1 MAEEKL
7 NLYQKLAKI
16 RNIADAAQ
24 KSKRGYNYTYA
35 DITEILAKVTAGMN
49 KYGVS
54 LLPPMVTGTQ
64 VVEQNVMEN
73 VKYTKDGKP
82 LESKT
87 TEMLFKTQL
96 NYIWVNDDNPDEQIM
111 IPWFAAASMSDVAQA
126 IGASLTYSERVFLIN
141 YFQIAQVDNDV
152 DAYRSRQKEAEES
165 ENRAIAAGIAD
176 EVLNTINNYLNAV
189 PEEKKAE
196 EREAIAKIVK
206 KFAKSKG
213 KASVNPKDVTD
224 PAIAAKMLEEI
235 KAKCTMVVETKS
247 K

>member
-1 MAEEKL
+1 LAEEKL
-7 NLYQKLAKI
+7 NLYQKLAKV
-16 RNIADAAQ
+16 RGIADVAQ
-24 KSKRGYNYTYA
+24 KSKRGYNYTYI
-35 DITEILAKVTAGMN
+35 DISEILAKVTAGMS

-54 LLPPMVTGTQ
+54 LIPSMVPGTQ
-64 VVEQNVMEN
+64 DVAQNIIEN

-87 TEMLFKTQL
+87 TEMLFQTEMV
-96 NYIWVNDDNPDEQIM
+96 YTWVNDENPSERIDV
-111 IPWFAAASMSDVAQA
+111 PWFAVASMSDVSQSQGSALRYTQRQF
-126 IGASLTYSERVFLIN
+126 LTN

-152 DAYRSRQKEAEES
+152 DAYRSKQKEAEES
-165 ENRAIAAGIAD
+165 ENRAIAAGITE
-176 EVLNTINNYLNAV
+176 EVLSVINNYLNV
-189 PEEKKAE
+189 IPEDKRAE

-213 KASVNPKDVTD
+213 KASGNPKDVTD

-235 KAKCTMVVETKS
+235 KAKCSIITEAKS

>member
-1 MAEEKL
+1 MAEEIL
-7 NLYQKLAKI
+7 NLYQKLAKV
-16 RNIADAAQ
+16 RGIADVAQ
-24 KSKRGYNYTYA
+24 KGKKGFNYSYT

-54 LLPPMVTGTQ
+54 LIPMMVPDTQ
-64 VVEQNVMEN
+64 YLEQNIIEN
-73 VKYTKDGKP
+73 IKYTKDGKP
-82 LESKT
+82 LPSKT
-87 TEMLFKTQL
+87 TEMLFKTSMV
-96 NYIWVNDDNPDEQIM
+96 YKWVNDDNPEETIEV
-111 IPWFAAASMSDVAQA
+111 PWFAAASMSDASFAV
-126 IGASLTYSERVFLIN
+126 GASLTYTQRQFLTN
-141 YFQIAQVDNDV
+141 YFQIAQTDNDV
-152 DAYRSRQKEAEES
+152 DAYRSKQKEAEES

-176 EVLNTINNYLNAV
+176 EVLNTINNYLNAI

-235 KAKCTMVVETKS
+235 KAKCTITVEAKS